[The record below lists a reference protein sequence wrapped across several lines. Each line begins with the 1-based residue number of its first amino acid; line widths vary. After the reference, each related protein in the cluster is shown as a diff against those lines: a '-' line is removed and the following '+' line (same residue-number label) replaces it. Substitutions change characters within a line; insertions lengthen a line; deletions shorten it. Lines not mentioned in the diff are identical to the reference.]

1 MVVGRYYPHELF
13 SINEAATRRNL
24 EAYDRK
30 YDNWHKK
37 LDEMFPDYHG
47 AGPRER
53 MRMRGAVDAA
63 MGYSLT

>member
-1 MVVGRYYPHELF
+1 MVLGRHYPRELF

-30 YDNWHKK
+30 CDAWYQK

-47 AGPRER
+47 ANVREQMK
-53 MRMRGAVDAA
+53 MREAVDEA
-63 MGYSLT
+63 MGYSL